1 MNTNRIAAS
10 YEETWLEVTRPK
22 PLSDNRLDSFI
33 QEILSGSLKHDI
45 SDQVY
50 EDFKTEAEQWIFGSK
65 LNNFTGIDA
74 FTRKDIITGCTQFI
88 DNLYMQGPVQV
99 LRKDYRYHQ
108 RLKLAESFHATPGT
122 FEKFVPLIIAMPFPS
137 TGSIYEYMD
146 DVLDECLEKSIPVHI
161 DGAWITCS
169 KDITFDFSHPAIKSV
184 GVSLSKGLSLGWNRV
199 GVRWSRD
206 VDVDSITLMNDF
218 HMNNR
223 VPTIIGLHYIRNFP
237 QDYLW
242 NTHGERYYK
251 VCKDFGLTPTNS
263 IQLALRNGEPV
274 GISPLIRY
282 LENERV

>member
-1 MNTNRIAAS
+1 MNTNRIATS
-10 YEETWLEVTRPK
+10 YDEQWLEVTRPK

-65 LNNFTGIDA
+65 LNKFSGIEV

-99 LRKDYRYHQ
+99 LKDDYRYHQ
-108 RLKLAESFHATPGT
+108 RLNKAKFVTPGLL
-122 FEKFVPLIIAMPFPS
+122 KNYVPLIIAMPFPQHGAS
-137 TGSIYEYMD
+137 HELMSD
-146 DVLDECLEKSIPVHI
+146 LLDEAYEKVIPVHI

-169 KDITFDFSHPAIKSV
+169 KNTTFDFSHPAIQSV

-199 GVRWSRD
+199 GIRWSKSANT
-206 VDVDSITLMNDF
+206 DSITLMNDF

-251 VCKDFGLTPTNS
+251 VCNDFNLTPTNS

>member
-146 DVLDECLEKSIPVHI
+146 DVLD
-161 DGAWITCS
+161 
-169 KDITFDFSHPAIKSV
+169 
-184 GVSLSKGLSLGWNRV
+184 
-199 GVRWSRD
+199 
-206 VDVDSITLMNDF
+206 
-218 HMNNR
+218 
-223 VPTIIGLHYIRNFP
+223 
-237 QDYLW
+237 
-242 NTHGERYYK
+242 
-251 VCKDFGLTPTNS
+251 
-263 IQLALRNGEPV
+263 
-274 GISPLIRY
+274 
-282 LENERV
+282 